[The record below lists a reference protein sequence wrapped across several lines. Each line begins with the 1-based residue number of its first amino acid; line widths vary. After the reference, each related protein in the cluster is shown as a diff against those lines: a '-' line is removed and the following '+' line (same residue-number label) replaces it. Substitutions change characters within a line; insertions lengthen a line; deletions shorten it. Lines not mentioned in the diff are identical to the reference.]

1 MANQPPDLASSE
13 PGGAAREMT
22 RLPSHCASVRVLLP
36 KPAVGVSAES
46 EEDDA
51 MAVSWRVSGRVL
63 VVTEAGVN
71 ANHEIERAFVVEA
84 LADSRCRRG
93 ARVLWD
99 SRTSEAAL
107 SAEDMEWRVNYLR
120 SLAEQGVLARF
131 ALLARE
137 SQGVTIELARSEVPK
152 AVAPLQY
159 SVFTDEAQAL
169 SWLEA

>member
-1 MANQPPDLASSE
+1 
-13 PGGAAREMT
+13 
-22 RLPSHCASVRVLLP
+22 VRVLLP

-99 SRTSEAAL
+99 SRTSETAL

-120 SLAEQGVLARF
+120 SLAERGVLAKF